1 MFIFW
6 KGLCHQIFFKYDKKV
21 PFIRNI
27 NDNFFYVYI
36 QKYRNVDFT
45 SDLLSLFYRKD
56 ESIKQPNY
64 LNYGDSQPKDLVLKK
79 RELGTNISYK
89 VFI

>member
-1 MFIFW
+1 MMIFFSICTFKNILYFIF
-6 KGLCHQIFFKYDKKV
+6 
-21 PFIRNI
+21 
-27 NDNFFYVYI
+27 
-36 QKYRNVDFT
+36 
-45 SDLLSLFYRKD
+45 RKD

-89 VFI
+89 VFIQRISMYGTGNSNT